1 MNEHQLETYKSLMSI
16 ATEGFKFSALINGGA
31 AVAILAYLGNIAGK
45 YLPVPNMQCAMAFF
59 VSGIFLCGGA
69 MVFAYVTQLVLFNEL
84 NGPPPH
90 VKHAKFLYVAI
101 TLFVLSLAAFGV
113 GSMTAIQQFK

>member
-1 MNEHQLETYKSLMSI
+1 MNEHQLETYKSLISI

-31 AVAILAYLGNIAGK
+31 AVAILAYLGNVAGK
-45 YLPVPNMQCAMAFF
+45 SVPVPNLQCAMAFF

-69 MVFAYVTQLVLFNEL
+69 IVFAYITQLTLFGEL

-90 VKHAKFLYVAI
+90 VRHGRFLYVAI
-101 TLFVLSLAAFGV
+101 TLVVLSLCAFGA
-113 GSMTAIQQFK
+113 GSLVAVSQFR